1 MSKLRTSLV
10 FGAWLAVIS
19 SLSADNSSAVQ
30 VFSESTSFENFVR
43 EGQRFKGRKPA
54 SLELKYRVISV
65 RRELALTNAQA
76 NRTPQD
82 IVINGGVEEGISE
95 GMTLKVVRKV
105 PVIDPFLDNRQR
117 ELEVQFATV
126 KVIHSQPHLSVAR
139 VEEISTSQ
147 QSVGVG
153 IRGVL
158 IGDYLVGN

>member
-1 MSKLRTSLV
+1 MGKLRTIFV

-19 SLSADNSSAVQ
+19 SSSADTSSAVQ
-30 VFSESTSFENFVR
+30 VFSESTSFESFVR
-43 EGQRFKGRKPA
+43 DGQRFRGRKPA
-54 SLELKYRVISV
+54 SIELTYRVISV
-65 RRELALTNAQA
+65 RRELALTNRQA
-76 NRTPQD
+76 DKTPQD
-82 IVINGGVEEGISE
+82 IVINGGIEEGISE

-139 VEEISTSQ
+139 VEKITTSQ
-147 QSVGVG
+147 QGVGVG

-158 IGDYLVGN
+158 IGDYLTGN